1 LMSLAEDEL
10 KKALIVFNYAER
22 LKAGLIIAWSL
33 LGVLSETKEGAEL
46 AGAEKV
52 LVAYFNALIS
62 EVNIAANASKVEGF
76 RGIAAS
82 LEEVIN
88 CVRRRDPD
96 AAQRLIAE
104 AISMATTQGDWAAHK
119 LAERDLI

>member
-1 LMSLAEDEL
+1 MCED
-10 KKALIVFNYAER
+10 IVSGET

-33 LGVLSETKEGAEL
+33 LGVLSEIRGEAEL

-52 LVAYFNALIS
+52 LTAYLNALIS

-76 RGIAAS
+76 RSIAAN
-82 LEEVIN
+82 LEEVISYA
-88 CVRRRDPD
+88 RRRDSST
-96 AAQRLIAE
+96 AQRLIAE

-119 LAERDLI
+119 LAEKNLI